1 MPYSPQV
8 DHSPHVSAEPHG
20 RASVGLVL
28 PDEDGMGD
36 GQEAHQGTMLEE
48 LQDLR
53 LVCQTSER
61 EGKYLVAIRIRKTL
75 LST

>member
-8 DHSPHVSAEPHG
+8 DHSPHVGAEPHG
-20 RASVGLVL
+20 RAGVGLVL

-61 EGKYLVAIRIRKTL
+61 EGKYIFGSTYIKTDI
-75 LST
+75 